1 MPKVSVLVLNYNGE
15 RFVKACLES
24 IVAQEFP
31 LCEVLFID
39 NGSADDS
46 VRIAQESFPQ
56 VRLLSTGAN
65 LGFAGGMNFG
75 INQSQGDL
83 VLLLNTDVVLDRGFV
98 GGMVEAIE
106 TDPALGS
113 VSGKVYRLADREREA
128 DILDTT
134 GHVIFRNR
142 LFTDRGEGE
151 VDVGQ
156 YDEAQEVF
164 GVCAGVGL
172 YRREMLEDIKLDG
185 EYFDES
191 FFLFLEDT
199 DLNWR
204 AQLRGWKCLYTP
216 RAIAWHWRGGSAERR
231 SKLVELH
238 NYKNRY
244 MMLIKND
251 SPYSVIKSLPQF
263 LLTDSLKTMALLWR
277 CPPALLGWGDVA
289 RNLPALLRKRRLIQR
304 GRTVTQADFERWF
317 RPFAYKS
324 WINRHLGRGH
334 DT

>member
-1 MPKVSVLVLNYNGE
+1 MSAVSVLILNYNGE

-24 IVAQEFP
+24 VAAQEFEIG
-31 LCEVLFID
+31 EVLFID
-39 NGSADDS
+39 NDSADDS
-46 VRIAQESFPQ
+46 VRIVEESFPE
-56 VRLLSTGAN
+56 VRVVRTGAN

-75 INQSQGDL
+75 IKKSQGDL
-83 VLLLNTDVVLDRGFV
+83 LVLLNTDVVLDKRFV
-98 GGMVEAIE
+98 GSMVEAVMS
-106 TDPALGS
+106 DPALGS
-113 VSGKVYRLADREREA
+113 VSGKVYRLAEPEREA
-128 DILDTT
+128 RVLDTT

-156 YDEAQEVF
+156 YDEEEEVF

-172 YRREMLEDIKLDG
+172 YRREMLDDIKLDG

-216 RAIAWHWRGGSAERR
+216 RAVAWHWRGGSAERR

-251 SPYSVIKSLPQF
+251 SPYSVVKSLPHF
-263 LLTDSLKTMALLWR
+263 LLTDSLKTMALVWR
-277 CPPALLGWGDVA
+277 CPPALLGWWDVG
-289 RNLPALLRKRRLIQR
+289 RNLPALLRKRRRIQR
-304 GRTVTQADFERWF
+304 GRTVAQNDFERWF
-317 RPFAYKS
+317 RPFAYKG